1 MASSSSSSRNRV
13 LPTHCKCGFPLMK
26 RTAWTEGNPC
36 RRFLNCRYS
45 NIPCKKNCNAFYWI
59 DPEIYNQW
67 YRTQMF
73 ELFLH
78 LNPTERDEYTE
89 QLRVQE
95 RFDLLET
102 EYHVYHA
109 EMETRL
115 NDAEA
120 SGRILLFKIVYAS
133 R

>member
-1 MASSSSSSRNRV
+1 MDGEDLSLGMRVETDSSR
-13 LPTHCKCGFPLMK
+13 
-26 RTAWTEGNPC
+26 
-36 RRFLNCRYS
+36 
-45 NIPCKKNCNAFYWI
+45 KNCNAFYWI

-95 RFDLLET
+95 HFDLLEA
-102 EYHVYHA
+102 EYHVYQA
-109 EMETRL
+109 EMKTRL
-115 NDAEA
+115 NDAKA
-120 SGRILLFKIVYAS
+120 SARLWKKVIIFMIVLFVIFKMF
-133 R
+133 

>member
-1 MASSSSSSRNRV
+1 M
-13 LPTHCKCGFPLMK
+13 
-26 RTAWTEGNPC
+26 
-36 RRFLNCRYS
+36 
-45 NIPCKKNCNAFYWI
+45 IPCSRKCNAFDYI

-67 YRTQMF
+67 YRTQLF

-102 EYHVYHA
+102 EYHVYQA

-120 SGRILLFKIVYAS
+120 SARILLFKIVYAS